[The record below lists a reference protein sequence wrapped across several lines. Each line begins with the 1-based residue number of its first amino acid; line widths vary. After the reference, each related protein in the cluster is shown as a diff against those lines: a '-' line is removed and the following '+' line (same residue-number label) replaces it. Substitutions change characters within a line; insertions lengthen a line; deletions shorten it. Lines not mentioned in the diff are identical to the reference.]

1 MKASEQLIEQLKLF
15 EGLLLEAY
23 EDAGGT
29 LTIGYGHTG
38 EDISPGDRITEY
50 WAKELLLKDVA
61 IVEDQVDELG
71 VAKNQ
76 AQFDALVSFTF
87 NLGISRL
94 KSSTLLK
101 VIRHG
106 GSMRQIKRE
115 FMRWVHC
122 RGKKL
127 PGLEK
132 RRAWEAKRFFESE

>member
-1 MKASEQLIEQLKLF
+1 MKVSEKMIAQLKQF
-15 EGLLLEAY
+15 EGLRLEAY

-38 EDISPGDRITEY
+38 NDISPGDRITEY

-61 IVEDQVDELG
+61 IVEDQVEALEVTRTQG
-71 VAKNQ
+71 
-76 AQFDALVSFTF
+76 QFDALVSFAF

-94 KSSTLLK
+94 RSSMLLK
-101 VIRHG
+101 VIRSG

-122 RGKKL
+122 NGQTL
-127 PGLEK
+127 PRLEK
-132 RRAWEAKRFFESE
+132 RRAWEARRFFEV